1 MPTLPRATGRA
12 HLTVAVHAAV
22 GQHAIHT
29 WDVEVA
35 LTPSDGEAAPAELR
49 LPAEAFV
56 RLVYGRM
63 DEAHTPPLESTGV
76 DLGELRQ
83 LFPGL

>member
-1 MPTLPRATGRA
+1 MVTTDPERRFLLETGE
-12 HLTVAVHAAV
+12 AV
-22 GQHAIHT
+22 T
-29 WDVEVA
+29 
-35 LTPSDGEAAPAELR
+35 LTPSDGEAAPAGLR